1 MTYKKHASLLC
12 SALLALATT
21 QASAAGI
28 EKGDK
33 TLSVFGALTFAD
45 DSDTLI
51 AQGAFGQFMT
61 EVLELQGQVMMIS
74 SDSNTFDYSMTG
86 VGVNANYYLPGNN
99 PDLVPY
105 FGGGGQL
112 IFSDVGGKSDTE
124 VGLNAQ
130 AGVKQFLNESTTINY
145 QGMFITSD
153 TYDATV
159 LSIGLTIF
167 LE

>member
-1 MTYKKHASLLC
+1 MTLNKY
-12 SALLALATT
+12 SALFCTTLLA
-21 QASAAGI
+21 ASSAAGAAGI

-33 TLSVFGALTFAD
+33 TLSIFGSLTFAN
-45 DSDTLI
+45 DSDTLLLS
-51 AQGAFGQFMT
+51 GAFGQFMT
-61 EVLELQGQVMMIS
+61 DVLELQGQVMMIS
-74 SDSNTFDYSMTG
+74 SDSDSYDYSVTG

-112 IFSDVGGKSDTE
+112 IFVDAGGNSDTE
-124 VGLNAQ
+124 LGLNAQ
-130 AGVKQFLNESTTINY
+130 AGIKQFLNESTTINY

-153 TYDATV
+153 SYDATI
-159 LSIGLTIF
+159 LSVGLTIF

>member
-1 MTYKKHASLLC
+1 MTLNKYSALFC
-12 SALLALATT
+12 TALLA
-21 QASAAGI
+21 ASSTAGAAGI

-33 TLSVFGALTFAD
+33 TLSIFGSLTFAN
-45 DSDTLI
+45 DSDTLLLS
-51 AQGAFGQFMT
+51 GAFGQFMT
-61 EVLELQGQVMMIS
+61 DVLELQGQVMMIS
-74 SDSNTFDYSMTG
+74 SDSDSYDYSVTG

-112 IFSDVGGKSDTE
+112 IFVDAGGDSDTE
-124 VGLNAQ
+124 LGLNAQ
-130 AGVKQFLNESTTINY
+130 AGIKQFLNESTTINY

-153 TYDATV
+153 SYDATI

>member
-1 MTYKKHASLLC
+1 MTLNKY
-12 SALLALATT
+12 SALFCTTLLA
-21 QASAAGI
+21 ASSAAGAAGI

-33 TLSVFGALTFAD
+33 TLSIFGSLTFAN
-45 DSDTLI
+45 DSDTLLLS
-51 AQGAFGQFMT
+51 GTFGQFMT
-61 EVLELQGQVMMIS
+61 DVLELQGQVMMIS
-74 SDSNTFDYSMTG
+74 SDSDSYDYSVTG

-112 IFSDVGGKSDTE
+112 IFVDAGGDSDTE
-124 VGLNAQ
+124 LGLNAQ
-130 AGVKQFLNESTTINY
+130 AGIKQFLNESTTINY

-153 TYDATV
+153 SYDATI
-159 LSIGLTIF
+159 LSVGLTIF